1 MPLTL
6 VTDDLKYLGLEVMVD
21 NLFAKGAVTKV
32 INVQVSGKGQKQRGK
47 EFEERKDVKVITL
60 VSKTLI

>member
-6 VTDDLKYLGLEVMVD
+6 VTDDLKYLGLRVMED

-32 INVQVSGKGQKQRGK
+32 INVQVSGKGRKQHGK
-47 EFEERKDVKVITL
+47 EFEERKDVKVINL
-60 VSKTLI
+60 VSETRM